1 MTSVVHIGRRRL
13 HGRVLPIV
21 QAAVAAVAAW
31 LLAGALVAESRPA
44 FAAIAAVICV
54 GVTQGRRGE
63 RAVQLAGGVVIGICA
78 ATLLM
83 SAIGPGV
90 PQLGVM
96 VVLAMVTAALLGGGE
111 MVIVEAGVSAI
122 LLVTLDPGAAGEF
135 SGDRILE
142 ALIGG
147 ASALAVGAV
156 LFPSDPVLNAGRSGQ
171 AVYAALGQALQRV
184 AAGLERRDPD
194 ESRAAL
200 EDARAIDPLLAEARE
215 ALDARE
221 RLAPRSA
228 RREIE
233 RYERSLGQV
242 DLAVR
247 NTRVLARD
255 AARLARAGE
264 PPAGVPSAIRLLEGA
279 VWELAAAH
287 DDPPRA
293 EIARRRALAAA
304 ARAENLEGARPELVG
319 QVRSTAADLV
329 RAAELVADDEPLD
342 RPTEELLAAANPA

>member
-1 MTSVVHIGRRRL
+1 MTAVVDIGRRRL
-13 HGRVLPIV
+13 HGRVLPIL
-21 QAAVAAVAAW
+21 QAAVAAVAGW
-31 LLAGALVAESRPA
+31 LLAGGLVAESRPA

-63 RAVQLAGGVVIGICA
+63 RALQLTGGVVIGLSA

-83 SAIGPGV
+83 GALGPGV

-96 VVLAMVTAALLGGGE
+96 VLLAMVTAALLGGSE

-122 LLVTLDPGAAGEF
+122 LLVTLDPASGGAF

-156 LFPSDPVLNAGRSGQ
+156 LFPADPALHAGRAGQ
-171 AVYAALGQALQRV
+171 AVFAALGQSLQRV
-184 AAGLERRDPD
+184 AAGLERRDP
-194 ESRAAL
+194 EETRAAL
-200 EDARAIDPLLAEARE
+200 ADARAIDPLIAEARE
-215 ALDARE
+215 LLGARE
-221 RLAPRSA
+221 RLAPKASRHQLA
-228 RREIE
+228 

-255 AARLARAGE
+255 AARLARAGA
-264 PPAGVPSAIRLLEGA
+264 PPAGVPGAIRLLEGA
-279 VWELAAAH
+279 VWELAAAY
-287 DDPPRA
+287 DDPERA
-293 EIARRRALAAA
+293 ELARRRALAAA
-304 ARAENLEGARPELVG
+304 ARADRLDEARPELIG

-329 RAAELVADDEPLD
+329 RAAELVADPDDDPLQ
-342 RPTEELLAAANPA
+342 RPTEELLAI